1 MAARKASFTTTP
13 VVGGGTFVEGT
24 DVTGATGSTILF
36 DETWS
41 AYQESL
47 KLEAATEEY
56 DAVVKAFFAPLVEAA
71 EAVKTPEKK
80 DWSTIV
86 VSEPV
91 EGKRGIGVKF
101 GPEGVILRIIAE
113 TDGSSLRWVNGRLIA
128 LEV

>member
-24 DVTGATGSTILF
+24 DVTGVSGSVILH
-36 DETWS
+36 DPSWS
-41 AYQESL
+41 AYQDSL
-47 KLEAATEEY
+47 QHKAATEEY

-71 EAVKTPEKK
+71 EAAKKPEKK

-86 VSEPV
+86 ISEPV
-91 EGKRGIGVKF
+91 EGKQGVGVRF

-113 TDGSSLRWVNGRLIA
+113 TDGSSLRWVNGHLVA
-128 LEV
+128 LEN